1 MARKYAR
8 GTYSKA
14 MCDRC
19 GFKVPY
25 LSLRPEWTG
34 FRVCGECWEP
44 KHPQLEPRSAHDP
57 QALKHPR
64 PDRDVD

>member
-1 MARKYAR
+1 MARYAR
-8 GTYSKA
+8 GTKSKA

-25 LSLRPEWTG
+25 LSLRKEWTG
-34 FRVCGECWEP
+34 FKVCHECFEP
-44 KHPQLEPRSAHDP
+44 KHPQLEPRHANDA
-57 QALKHPR
+57 QTLREPR